1 MSQQPRKRRRR
12 RRGGSG
18 SGGSSNEGS
27 GRDQQQRQA
36 QTSQGSQPGDGAGGG
51 GRRKKRRRRRGPGG
65 ARPERATFEQLMA
78 SYRPQLDQLT
88 LDPDGQDLDEIIGEL
103 QSVWGVPQ
111 YPQEYR
117 ITIKVAEERGGNH
130 RPKAPKQP
138 ASTSSSGVQREKA
151 SAAPRIGGATGS
163 EASQDA
169 PLRKRRRRRRKG
181 GGSGKPPAGNA

>member
-1 MSQQPRKRRRR
+1 
-12 RRGGSG
+12 
-18 SGGSSNEGS
+18 
-27 GRDQQQRQA
+27 
-36 QTSQGSQPGDGAGGG
+36 
-51 GRRKKRRRRRGPGG
+51 
-65 ARPERATFEQLMA
+65 MA
-78 SYRPQLDQLT
+78 SYRPHLDRLT

-138 ASTSSSGVQREKA
+138 ASTSPSGVQREKA
-151 SAAPRIGGATGS
+151 TAAPRIGGATGS
-163 EASQDA
+163 EASQDV